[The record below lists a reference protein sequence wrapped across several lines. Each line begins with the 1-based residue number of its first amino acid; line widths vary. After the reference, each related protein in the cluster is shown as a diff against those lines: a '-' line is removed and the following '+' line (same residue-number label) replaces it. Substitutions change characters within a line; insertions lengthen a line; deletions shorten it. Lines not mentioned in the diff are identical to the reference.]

1 MRRYA
6 SQSDDQLVQ
15 LYATGCNEAFNE
27 LLHRYD
33 SYVHTY
39 IRYSVQDED
48 LAEDIFQDT
57 FIKVMTTI
65 RQGRYSAEGKFKS
78 WISRIAHNLIID
90 HFRRLKT
97 RGQEQM
103 IEDTQSAD
111 EALFTLQLSS
121 DELSAEEQL
130 IRHEHISELSRGL
143 AKLSPEQREVIRL
156 RYWEELSFK
165 EIAEKTNV
173 SINTALGRMRYAL
186 AHLRRHI
193 QA

>member
-111 EALFTLQLSS
+111 EALFTLQLPA

-143 AKLSPEQREVIRL
+143 VKLSPEQREVIRL

>member
-65 RQGRYSAEGKFKS
+65 RQGRYSAEGKY
-78 WISRIAHNLIID
+78 
-90 HFRRLKT
+90 RRLKT

-111 EALFTLQLSS
+111 EALFTLQLPA

>member
-90 HFRRLKT
+90 HYRRLKT

-111 EALFTLQLSS
+111 EALFTLQLPA
-121 DELSAEEQL
+121 DDLSAEEQL

-143 AKLSPEQREVIRL
+143 AQLSPEQREVIRL

>member
-33 SYVHTY
+33 SYGHTY

-90 HFRRLKT
+90 HYRRLKT

>member
-6 SQSDDQLVQ
+6 SQGDDQLVQ

-90 HFRRLKT
+90 HYRRLKT

>member
-1 MRRYA
+1 
-6 SQSDDQLVQ
+6 
-15 LYATGCNEAFNE
+15 
-27 LLHRYD
+27 
-33 SYVHTY
+33 
-39 IRYSVQDED
+39 
-48 LAEDIFQDT
+48 
-57 FIKVMTTI
+57 MTTI

-90 HFRRLKT
+90 HYRRLKT

-111 EALFTLQLSS
+111 EALFTLQLPA
-121 DELSAEEQL
+121 DDLSAEEQL